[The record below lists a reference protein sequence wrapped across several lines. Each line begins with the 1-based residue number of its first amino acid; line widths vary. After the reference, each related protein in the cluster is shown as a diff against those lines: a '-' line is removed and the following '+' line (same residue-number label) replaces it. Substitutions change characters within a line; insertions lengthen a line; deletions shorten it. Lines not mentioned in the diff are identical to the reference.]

1 MTEPRK
7 FYSWRTQI
15 REQLFEE
22 KNLDLDPNIRISMS
36 RGMAEL
42 IARLLSE
49 YFENEAKK

>member
-1 MTEPRK
+1 MAEPRK

-22 KNLDLDPNIRISMS
+22 RSLDLDPNIRTSMS

-42 IARLLSE
+42 IAKLLTE
-49 YFENEAKK
+49 HFGNEAKK